1 MKNFLATVKPIALIL
16 GENELWPGYLSTMKR
31 LCLKPS
37 VAIVSGRFHAAIPGI
52 DFSPIGFASMQ
63 TGGDLSRFLNV
74 ASRANI
80 AKMMIG
86 GDWKILP
93 WVRSGSEVK
102 APENPTIDTV
112 FVSMHM
118 AEWASLCRM
127 VVSSIKRQESVVLVP
142 RRLEEVET
150 FRKALIEQELTVVE
164 WPLVQKGAV
173 SMVNKFGLTKE
184 VFAISKSAIIGGSF
198 SRGLWRPRLLGTAPG
213 GCRHLHRALSAGQ
226 KEKAAALVREGV
238 IVQLP
243 VHRGLRKAHHP
254 DAETREH
261 LPCARTHQD
270 CQDSYQQFLEFLRAC
285 SHNLGRETNMKK
297 LILATPRGFCAGVD
311 RAIHVVE
318 KALEKFGPPIYVRHE
333 IVHNKFVVDTLKE
346 KGVLFVDEV
355 DEVPEGSVVIF
366 SAHGVA
372 EHIYS
377 DAEARHLK
385 VLDASCPLVLK
396 VHYSAK
402 RHYAAGRH
410 IILIG
415 HAGHAEVEG
424 TLGQLPE
431 GAITLIQNE
440 ADVATVQVPEGKELA
455 YITQT
460 TLSVAETRKII
471 EALKTRFPNIIG
483 PDAGDLC
490 YATGNRQAAVLELCK
505 QVDMLLVVG
514 AKNSS
519 NSSRLMELGLEQGI
533 KSHLI
538 ADVDDLDP
546 AWFDG
551 IDTVG
556 LSSGASAPE
565 VLVQGVVEWLKSH
578 FEPISIE
585 NFIKLLE
592 STKFNLPKELQD

>member
-1 MKNFLATVKPIALIL
+1 
-16 GENELWPGYLSTMKR
+16 
-31 LCLKPS
+31 
-37 VAIVSGRFHAAIPGI
+37 
-52 DFSPIGFASMQ
+52 
-63 TGGDLSRFLNV
+63 
-74 ASRANI
+74 
-80 AKMMIG
+80 
-86 GDWKILP
+86 
-93 WVRSGSEVK
+93 
-102 APENPTIDTV
+102 
-112 FVSMHM
+112 
-118 AEWASLCRM
+118 
-127 VVSSIKRQESVVLVP
+127 
-142 RRLEEVET
+142 
-150 FRKALIEQELTVVE
+150 
-164 WPLVQKGAV
+164 
-173 SMVNKFGLTKE
+173 
-184 VFAISKSAIIGGSF
+184 
-198 SRGLWRPRLLGTAPG
+198 
-213 GCRHLHRALSAGQ
+213 
-226 KEKAAALVREGV
+226 
-238 IVQLP
+238 
-243 VHRGLRKAHHP
+243 
-254 DAETREH
+254 
-261 LPCARTHQD
+261 
-270 CQDSYQQFLEFLRAC
+270 
-285 SHNLGRETNMKK
+285 MKK

-346 KGVLFVDEV
+346 KGVLFVDDV

-372 EHIYS
+372 EHIYA
-377 DAEARHLK
+377 DAEARHLQ

-402 RHYAAGRH
+402 RHYNAGRH

-424 TLGQLPE
+424 TLGQLPK
-431 GAITLIQNE
+431 GAITLIRNE
-440 ADVATVQVPEGKELA
+440 ADVETVKVPEGKELA

-471 EALKTRFPNIIG
+471 EALKNRFPDIIG

-490 YATGNRQAAVLELCK
+490 YATGNRQAAVLELCGK
-505 QVDMLLVVG
+505 VDMLLVVG

-565 VLVQGVVEWLKSH
+565 VLVQGVVEWIKAK
-578 FEPISIE
+578 FGPVEVE
-585 NFIKLLE
+585 NLVKLVE
-592 STKFNLPKELQD
+592 NTKFNLPKALQD

>member
-1 MKNFLATVKPIALIL
+1 
-16 GENELWPGYLSTMKR
+16 
-31 LCLKPS
+31 
-37 VAIVSGRFHAAIPGI
+37 
-52 DFSPIGFASMQ
+52 
-63 TGGDLSRFLNV
+63 
-74 ASRANI
+74 
-80 AKMMIG
+80 
-86 GDWKILP
+86 
-93 WVRSGSEVK
+93 
-102 APENPTIDTV
+102 
-112 FVSMHM
+112 
-118 AEWASLCRM
+118 
-127 VVSSIKRQESVVLVP
+127 
-142 RRLEEVET
+142 
-150 FRKALIEQELTVVE
+150 
-164 WPLVQKGAV
+164 
-173 SMVNKFGLTKE
+173 
-184 VFAISKSAIIGGSF
+184 
-198 SRGLWRPRLLGTAPG
+198 
-213 GCRHLHRALSAGQ
+213 
-226 KEKAAALVREGV
+226 
-238 IVQLP
+238 
-243 VHRGLRKAHHP
+243 
-254 DAETREH
+254 
-261 LPCARTHQD
+261 
-270 CQDSYQQFLEFLRAC
+270 
-285 SHNLGRETNMKK
+285 MKK

-346 KGVLFVDEV
+346 KGVLFVDDV

-377 DAEARHLK
+377 DAEARHLQ

-402 RHYAAGRH
+402 RHYNAGRH

-431 GAITLIQNE
+431 GAITLIRNE
-440 ADVATVQVPEGKELA
+440 ADVETVKVPEGKELA

-471 EALKTRFPNIIG
+471 EALKNRFPDIIG

-490 YATGNRQAAVLELCK
+490 YATGNRQAAVLELCGK
-505 QVDMLLVVG
+505 VDMLLVVG

-538 ADVDDLDP
+538 ADVNDLDP

-565 VLVQGVVEWLKSH
+565 VLVQGVVEWIKAK
-578 FEPISIE
+578 FGPVEVE
-585 NFIKLLE
+585 NLVKLVE
-592 STKFNLPKELQD
+592 NTKFNLPKALQD

>member
-1 MKNFLATVKPIALIL
+1 
-16 GENELWPGYLSTMKR
+16 
-31 LCLKPS
+31 
-37 VAIVSGRFHAAIPGI
+37 
-52 DFSPIGFASMQ
+52 
-63 TGGDLSRFLNV
+63 
-74 ASRANI
+74 
-80 AKMMIG
+80 
-86 GDWKILP
+86 
-93 WVRSGSEVK
+93 
-102 APENPTIDTV
+102 
-112 FVSMHM
+112 
-118 AEWASLCRM
+118 
-127 VVSSIKRQESVVLVP
+127 
-142 RRLEEVET
+142 
-150 FRKALIEQELTVVE
+150 
-164 WPLVQKGAV
+164 
-173 SMVNKFGLTKE
+173 
-184 VFAISKSAIIGGSF
+184 
-198 SRGLWRPRLLGTAPG
+198 
-213 GCRHLHRALSAGQ
+213 
-226 KEKAAALVREGV
+226 
-238 IVQLP
+238 
-243 VHRGLRKAHHP
+243 
-254 DAETREH
+254 
-261 LPCARTHQD
+261 
-270 CQDSYQQFLEFLRAC
+270 
-285 SHNLGRETNMKK
+285 MKK

-346 KGVLFVDEV
+346 KGVLFVDDV

-377 DAEARHLK
+377 DAEARHLQ

-402 RHYAAGRH
+402 RHYNAGRH

-431 GAITLIQNE
+431 GAITLIRNE
-440 ADVATVQVPEGKELA
+440 ADVETVKVPEGKELA

-471 EALKTRFPNIIG
+471 EALKRRFPNIIG

-490 YATGNRQAAVLELCK
+490 YATGNRQAAVLELCGK
-505 QVDMLLVVG
+505 VDMLLVVG

-565 VLVQGVVEWLKSH
+565 VLVQGVVEWIKAK
-578 FEPISIE
+578 FGPVEVE
-585 NFIKLLE
+585 NLVKLVE
-592 STKFNLPKELQD
+592 NTKLNLPKALQD

>member
-1 MKNFLATVKPIALIL
+1 
-16 GENELWPGYLSTMKR
+16 
-31 LCLKPS
+31 
-37 VAIVSGRFHAAIPGI
+37 
-52 DFSPIGFASMQ
+52 
-63 TGGDLSRFLNV
+63 
-74 ASRANI
+74 
-80 AKMMIG
+80 
-86 GDWKILP
+86 
-93 WVRSGSEVK
+93 
-102 APENPTIDTV
+102 
-112 FVSMHM
+112 
-118 AEWASLCRM
+118 
-127 VVSSIKRQESVVLVP
+127 
-142 RRLEEVET
+142 
-150 FRKALIEQELTVVE
+150 
-164 WPLVQKGAV
+164 
-173 SMVNKFGLTKE
+173 
-184 VFAISKSAIIGGSF
+184 
-198 SRGLWRPRLLGTAPG
+198 
-213 GCRHLHRALSAGQ
+213 
-226 KEKAAALVREGV
+226 
-238 IVQLP
+238 
-243 VHRGLRKAHHP
+243 
-254 DAETREH
+254 
-261 LPCARTHQD
+261 
-270 CQDSYQQFLEFLRAC
+270 
-285 SHNLGRETNMKK
+285 MKK

-346 KGVLFVDEV
+346 KGVLFVDDV

-377 DAEARHLK
+377 DAEARHLQ

-402 RHYAAGRH
+402 RHYNAGRH

-440 ADVATVQVPEGKELA
+440 ADVETVQIPEGKELA

-471 EALKTRFPNIIG
+471 EALKSRFPNIIG

-490 YATGNRQAAVLELCK
+490 YATGNRQAAVLELCGK
-505 QVDMLLVVG
+505 VDMLLVVG

-565 VLVQGVVEWLKSH
+565 VLVQGVVEWIKAK
-578 FEPISIE
+578 FGPVEVE
-585 NFIKLLE
+585 NLVKLVE
-592 STKFNLPKELQD
+592 NTKFNLPKALQD

>member
-1 MKNFLATVKPIALIL
+1 M
-16 GENELWPGYLSTMKR
+16 ENRT
-31 LCLKPS
+31 
-37 VAIVSGRFHAAIPGI
+37 
-52 DFSPIGFASMQ
+52 
-63 TGGDLSRFLNV
+63 SR
-74 ASRANI
+74 
-80 AKMMIG
+80 K
-86 GDWKILP
+86 KILL
-93 WVRSGSEVK
+93 
-102 APENPTIDTV
+102 
-112 FVSMHM
+112 VS
-118 AEWASLCRM
+118 
-127 VVSSIKRQESVVLVP
+127 
-142 RRLEEVET
+142 
-150 FRKALIEQELTVVE
+150 
-164 WPLVQKGAV
+164 
-173 SMVNKFGLTKE
+173 
-184 VFAISKSAIIGGSF
+184 
-198 SRGLWRPRLLGTAPG
+198 
-213 GCRHLHRALSAGQ
+213 
-226 KEKAAALVREGV
+226 
-238 IVQLP
+238 
-243 VHRGLRKAHHP
+243 
-254 DAETREH
+254 
-261 LPCARTHQD
+261 
-270 CQDSYQQFLEFLRAC
+270 
-285 SHNLGRETNMKK
+285 
-297 LILATPRGFCAGVD
+297 PRGFCAGVD

-346 KGVLFVDEV
+346 KGVLFVDEI

-372 EHIYS
+372 EHIYA
-377 DAEARHLK
+377 DAEARHLQ

-402 RHYAAGRH
+402 RHYNAGRH

-415 HAGHAEVEG
+415 HAGHAEVVG

-431 GAITLIQNE
+431 GAITLIRNE
-440 ADVATVQVPEGKELA
+440 ADVETVKVPEGKELA

-471 EALKTRFPNIIG
+471 EALKNRFPNIIG

-490 YATGNRQAAVLELCK
+490 YATGNRQAAVLELCS

-538 ADVDDLDP
+538 DDVNDLDP

-565 VLVQGVVEWLKSH
+565 VLVQGVVEWIKEKFPSVEVQNLVKLV
-578 FEPISIE
+578 E
-585 NFIKLLE
+585 N
-592 STKFNLPKELQD
+592 TKFNLPKALQD